1 MRFIVKYKFQG
12 RIHTKTF
19 SASSQSALESE
30 LRKNR
35 FLPLLMTPKTS
46 FNFLGAPKSKDLLSA
61 FYELKLGL
69 KARLPLQVLLE
80 NLSQHSQSKVLRERF
95 LKALFALNSGKSLSL
110 SFKEAGFSDFICAM
124 MLVGQKADM
133 LQNVVELII
142 LRLKNTQKTQKT
154 LTKVLLYPSM
164 VMLLMVCV
172 FLGVTLFVLP
182 QFEVLFGG
190 MEANLPFVSQSLLF
204 MRAVVLDFGVLSVLA
219 LCGLGLALWSAYKK
233 VESFGLRV
241 DSVILKIPFLGKVL
255 YDVEM
260 VQFLLSFFWLYRSRI
275 PLQEA
280 LEIAIKSLRNRA
292 LAKKAS
298 GIFNAI
304 VRGVAIQEAFS
315 VSAMFGELG
324 TQILSGVHNEAGFLE
339 SLEVLLELYKEELE
353 THSQTLLNSI
363 EPMMILLL
371 GGLVLWLALGIFL
384 PLWELPLQMQ
394 KV

>member
-110 SFKEAGFSDFICAM
+110 SFKEAGFSDFICVM

-204 MRAVVLDFGVLSVLA
+204 MRAVVLDFGALSVLA

-260 VQFLLSFFWLYRSRI
+260 VQFLLSFFWLYRSGI
-275 PLQEA
+275 ALQEA
-280 LEIAIKSLRNRA
+280 LEIAIKSLHNHA
-292 LAKKAS
+292 LIKKAS

-315 VSAMFGELG
+315 ASALFGALG

-339 SLEVLLELYKEELE
+339 SLEVLLELYKDELE

>member
-1 MRFIVKYKFQG
+1 M
-12 RIHTKTF
+12 
-19 SASSQSALESE
+19 
-30 LRKNR
+30 
-35 FLPLLMTPKTS
+35 
-46 FNFLGAPKSKDLLSA
+46 
-61 FYELKLGL
+61 
-69 KARLPLQVLLE
+69 
-80 NLSQHSQSKVLRERF
+80 
-95 LKALFALNSGKSLSL
+95 
-110 SFKEAGFSDFICAM
+110 
-124 MLVGQKADM
+124 
-133 LQNVVELII
+133 
-142 LRLKNTQKTQKT
+142 
-154 LTKVLLYPSM
+154 
-164 VMLLMVCV
+164 

>member
-1 MRFIVKYKFQG
+1 M
-12 RIHTKTF
+12 
-19 SASSQSALESE
+19 
-30 LRKNR
+30 
-35 FLPLLMTPKTS
+35 
-46 FNFLGAPKSKDLLSA
+46 
-61 FYELKLGL
+61 
-69 KARLPLQVLLE
+69 PLQVLLE

-110 SFKEAGFSDFICAM
+110 SFKEAGFSDFICVM

-204 MRAVVLDFGVLSVLA
+204 MRAVVLDFGALSVLA

-260 VQFLLSFFWLYRSRI
+260 VQFLLSFFWLYRSGI
-275 PLQEA
+275 ALQEA
-280 LEIAIKSLRNRA
+280 LEIAIKSLHNHA
-292 LAKKAS
+292 LIKKAS

-315 VSAMFGELG
+315 ASALFGALG

-339 SLEVLLELYKEELE
+339 SLEVLLELYKDELE

>member
-19 SASSQSALESE
+19 RASSQNALESE
-30 LRKNR
+30 LRKKR
-35 FLPLLMTPKTS
+35 FLPLLITPKTS
-46 FNFLGAPKSKDLLSA
+46 FSFQGSPKSKDLLSA

-69 KARLPLQVLLE
+69 KAHLPLQVLLE
-80 NLSQHSQSKVLRERF
+80 NLSAHSQSKALRECF
-95 LKALFALNSGKSLSL
+95 LKALFALNSGKSLAL

-133 LQNVVELII
+133 LQDVVELII

-154 LTKVLLYPSM
+154 LAKVLLYPSL
-164 VMLLMVCV
+164 VMLMMIVV

-182 QFEVLFGG
+182 QFAILFAG
-190 MEANLPFVSQSLLF
+190 MESDLPFVSQSLLF
-204 MRAVVLDFGVLSVLA
+204 MRGVVLDFGVLSA
-219 LCGLGLALWSAYKK
+219 MIFCGLGLALFVAYKR
-233 VESFGLRV
+233 VESFRMRV
-241 DSVILKIPFLGKVL
+241 DCMILRIPFLGKVL

-260 VQFLLSFFWLYRSRI
+260 VQFLLSFFWLYRSGI
-275 PLQEA
+275 ALQEA
-280 LEIAIKSLRNRA
+280 LEIAIKSLHNHA
-292 LAKKAS
+292 LIKKAG

-315 VSAMFGELG
+315 ASAMFGTLG

-353 THSQTLLNSI
+353 THSQTLLSSI
-363 EPMMILLL
+363 EPIMILLL
-371 GGLVLWLALGIFL
+371 GGLILWLALGIFL